1 MLATPAQDES
11 QKTAELRQAFLRH
24 LPKRLDNV
32 RRRGRRLCQQGWDI
46 NALAVLFDELQTLAG
61 ACGRYGLLDLGEQQF
76 TLERTLAPFVAGEE
90 LPDVE
95 ATKAIEAAL
104 DDLSPP
110 PQQAAASGTPGSDF
124 TRQAADELVTAD
136 GIPLQV
142 VPPAE
147 FVAKFARPP
156 AAANQSYTH
165 DAAPAPDTAL
175 IEELATLTARDTPI
189 ATSEPPA
196 SSEGDA
202 LATPAPTPPPPSHE
216 TPARVVPMAA
226 TTPTNGRRIYHLAD
240 GNNPIA
246 TELDQRL
253 EAQGFQLEILDE
265 PEELKEMLRAIT
277 PHLVLVDAAFL
288 DAIEGIGQAVR
299 SVRVRASQ
307 RISLMVL
314 AENADVPT
322 RLRAMRAGADSL
334 VSLPTPP
341 SEIIARMGELLD
353 ADTSAPFRVMIIE
366 DDRSQA
372 LFAESILRKA
382 GMETVAVMD
391 PLSALEALDSFD
403 PELILMD
410 LYMPNCDGM
419 ELTTLIRERERFI
432 STPIV
437 FLSGEH
443 DTDKRFDALS
453 AGGDDYLEKPIR
465 PKYLISAVTN
475 RVRRARAMSRRV
487 QAQNPRDPLTGL
499 YDRAHIIDRISE
511 ALAGD
516 DHGTN
521 LGGLLFMII
530 DGAQAIRERIGLST
544 FDTLLTQAGALLAG
558 SIAGTDL
565 AARYG
570 DTSFVVLCPGRG
582 EQALLAFGEDIRA
595 RFERQLFEIGDKSI
609 TLAVSVGVSTFA
621 QGWSDAG
628 AMLNAAE
635 RACAQAR
642 AHAGKRVRLFEASPA
657 PAASASGGDLA
668 SEIRDAIK
676 YDRFQLLFQPIASL
690 RGTAEEQ
697 FQVLLR
703 LRSESGKLYT
713 AAEVVPVAEQ
723 AGVINGVDRWVLQR
737 CMLVLQE
744 RDRIDRPVRLFVSQS
759 IEALN
764 DPQRMGWL
772 KQQLDSRKVSGEHL
786 VLELRFADVLARLRQ
801 AVVFCEGSREM
812 GIRVGI
818 TGFEATM
825 ASYQLL
831 QHVPVDYLKVAS
843 KYVGPSHAGR
853 ETRAELR
860 QLVAYAHEHKIRV
873 VAPLVEDAQTA
884 AGLWSTG
891 VDFIQGDFVQQ
902 ATQDLEFDF
911 RASAL

>member
-61 ACGRYGLLDLGEQQF
+61 ACGRYGLLGLGEQLF
-76 TLERTLAPFVAGEE
+76 ALERMLAPFIENVA
-90 LPDVE
+90 LPDAD
-95 ATKAIEAAL
+95 ATHAIEAAIDQL
-104 DDLSPP
+104 APP
-110 PQQAAASGTPGSDF
+110 AQQAVAGGATSSDF
-124 TRQAADELVTAD
+124 ARQAADELVTPD

-142 VPPAE
+142 VPPPE
-147 FVAKFARPP
+147 FVARFTRALEALPSANDTLP
-156 AAANQSYTH
+156 AAAEPSLFDELAAI
-165 DAAPAPDTAL
+165 DAEAVESAPAAASASEPVAVEAVPAPAPVPVA
-175 IEELATLTARDTPI
+175 
-189 ATSEPPA
+189 
-196 SSEGDA
+196 
-202 LATPAPTPPPPSHE
+202 ATPNARSTASAM
-216 TPARVVPMAA
+216 PAAS
-226 TTPTNGRRIYHLAD
+226 GRRVYHLTD
-240 GNNPIA
+240 GNAVA

-265 PEELKEMLRAIT
+265 PDDLKEMLRAIA
-277 PHLVLVDAAFL
+277 PHLVVVDAAFL
-288 DAIEGIGQAVR
+288 EAIEGIGQAVR

-307 RISLMVL
+307 RIALMVL
-314 AENADVPT
+314 AETADVPT

-334 VSLPTPP
+334 VALPMQPA
-341 SEIIARMGELLD
+341 EIISRMGELLE

-382 GMETVAVMD
+382 GMETIAVMD
-391 PLSALEALDSFD
+391 PLSALEGLDTFD

-499 YDRAHIIDRISE
+499 YDRAHVIDRVSE
-511 ALAGD
+511 ALASD
-516 DHGTN
+516 DPGTN
-521 LGGLLFMII
+521 LGGVLFMII

-544 FDTLLTQAGALLAG
+544 FDTLLTQAGTLLAG

-570 DTSFVVLCPGRG
+570 DTSFLVLCPGRG

-621 QGWSDAG
+621 QGWGDAA

-642 AHAGKRVRLFEASPA
+642 TNSGKRVRLFEAA
-657 PAASASGGDLA
+657 PQAATTAEGGDFA

-676 YDRFQLLFQPIASL
+676 YDKFQLLFQPIASL
-690 RGTAEEQ
+690 RGTIEEQ

-703 LRSESGKLYT
+703 LRSDSGKLYT
-713 AAEVVPVAEQ
+713 AAEVVPAAEQ
-723 AGVINGVDRWVLQR
+723 AGIINGVDRWVLQR

-759 IEALN
+759 IEALH
-764 DPQRMGWL
+764 DPQRLSWL
-772 KQQLDSRKVSGEHL
+772 KQQLETRKVSGEHL

-801 AVVFCEGSREM
+801 AVDFCAGAREL
-812 GIRVGI
+812 GARVGI

-831 QHVPVDYLKVAS
+831 QHVSVDYLKVAP
-843 KYVGPSHAGR
+843 KYVGPAHAGR
-853 ETRAELR
+853 EVRTELR